1 MTMGNLELELV
12 LGIIVAVIV
21 GAGSFIFG
29 LWFQRNIANTQ
40 IKAQQVEA
48 EKQLAEA
55 QARAK
60 DIILK
65 SQSDALKFREDAEAE
80 NKKKRTDLQRED
92 ERLRHRR
99 EGIDRRQEMQEQR
112 EKKLDRKEKDL
123 DRIRE
128 SLASQEAKQLAE
140 LQRIS
145 GLSVDDAKALLLQQ
159 VEKDTRKDAAR
170 VIREIEH
177 EAREEGERR
186 AREIITTAIER
197 VASDQVAETTV
208 ALVPLP
214 NDEMKGR
221 IIGRQGRNIRAI
233 EVATGVDLVV
243 DDTPEAVILSS
254 HNPVRREVARVAL
267 NKLISDGR
275 IHPGRI
281 EKIVE
286 KAEEEVNAAIIEA
299 AEQAALEVGITGL
312 HPEIIKLLGQLK
324 FRTSYGQNVLAHV
337 VETAHLAGM
346 MASELKADVHLAKA
360 GALLHDIGKAV
371 THEIGGAHAIIGAD
385 YARKYGVPDKVCNII
400 ASHHGEEE
408 SLSLEAVLV
417 LAADAISGARP
428 GARRE
433 SLEQYLKRVE
443 ALENMANAFQG
454 VQQSFAIQAGREIR
468 IIVKP
473 EEIDDLG
480 SINLCKQ
487 IARKVEDNLEYP
499 GQIKVTVI
507 RETRS
512 TEFAK

>member
-1 MTMGNLELELV
+1 MDLV
-12 LGIIVAVIV
+12 IEFVLIIAAAGI
-21 GAGSFIFG
+21 GAAAGYWAQKRFVS
-29 LWFQRNIANTQ
+29 AE
-40 IKAQQVEA
+40 IKAQQAEA

-65 SQSDALKFREDAEAE
+65 AKDEALKYREDADNEL
-80 NKKKRTDLQRED
+80 KKKRQDLQRED

-99 EGIDRRQEMQEQR
+99 ESVDRRHEMMEQR
-112 EKKLDRKEKDL
+112 EKKLDKKEKDL
-123 DRIRE
+123 DRQRE
-128 SLASQEAKQLAE
+128 NLLAIEQKQLQE
-140 LQRIS
+140 LQRVS
-145 GLSVDDAKALLLQQ
+145 GLSVEDAKALLLQQ
-159 VEKDTRKDAAR
+159 VEKETRQDAAR
-170 VIREIEH
+170 LIREIEQQ
-177 EAREEGERR
+177 AREEGEQR

-208 ALVPLP
+208 SLVPLP

-243 DDTPEAVILSS
+243 DDTPEAVIVSS
-254 HNPVRREVARVAL
+254 HNPVRREIARVAL
-267 NKLISDGR
+267 SKLINDGR

-299 AEQAALEVGITGL
+299 GERAALEVGITGL
-312 HPEIIKLLGQLK
+312 HPEVVKLLGQLK
-324 FRTSYGQNVLAHV
+324 FRTSYGQNVLNHA

-346 MASELKADVHLAKA
+346 LAAELKANVQVAKA
-360 GALLHDIGKAV
+360 GALLHDLGKAV
-371 THEIGGAHAIIGAD
+371 THEVGGAHALIGAE
-385 YARKYGVPDKVCNII
+385 YARKYGVPEPVCNII

-408 SLSLEAVLV
+408 SQSLECVLV
-417 LAADAISGARP
+417 IAADAISGARP

-433 SLEQYLKRVE
+433 SLEQYLKRVD
-443 ALENMANAFQG
+443 ALEQMANAFPG
-454 VQQSFAIQAGREIR
+454 VQQSYAIQAGREIR

-480 SINLCKQ
+480 AINLSKQ
-487 IARKVEDNLEYP
+487 IAHKVEDNLEYP

-512 TEFAK
+512 IEYAK

>member
-1 MTMGNLELELV
+1 MELGLV
-12 LGIIVAVIV
+12 IAVVATALIV
-21 GAGSFIFG
+21 GVLAFAAGYLMQKNF
-29 LWFQRNIANTQ
+29 ANAQ
-40 IKAQQVEA
+40 IKARLIEA
-48 EKQLAEA
+48 EKQRVEAEA
-55 QARAK
+55 QAKDTILKAK
-60 DIILK
+60 D
-65 SQSDALKFREDAEAE
+65 DALKVRDEAE
-80 NKKKRTDLQRED
+80 TEIKKKRLDLQRED

-99 EGIDRRQEMQEQR
+99 EAIDRRQEMLEAR
-112 EKKLDRKEKDL
+112 EKKIDKKEKDL

-128 SLASQEAKQLAE
+128 SLEQSQTKQLQE

-145 GLSVDDAKALLLQQ
+145 GLTTEEAKALLLQQ
-159 VEKDTRKDAAR
+159 VEKDTRQDAAR
-170 VIREIEH
+170 LIREIEQQ
-177 EAREEGERR
+177 AREEGERR

-233 EVATGVDLVV
+233 EIATGVDLVV

-254 HNPVRREVARVAL
+254 HNPVRREVARLAL

-286 KAEEEVNAAIIEA
+286 KAEEEVNAAILEA
-299 AEQAALEVGITGL
+299 GEQAALEVGVTGL

-324 FRTSYGQNVLAHV
+324 YRTSYGQNVLAHV
-337 VETAHLAGM
+337 VETSHIAGM
-346 MASELKADVHLAKA
+346 LAAELKADVQVAKA

-371 THEIGGAHAIIGAD
+371 THEVGGAHALIGAD
-385 YARKYGVPDKVCNII
+385 IARKYGVPQAVANIV

-408 SLSLEAVLV
+408 SRSLEAVLV
-417 LAADAISGARP
+417 IAADAISGARP

-443 ALENMANAFQG
+443 ALEQMANSFKG
-454 VQQSFAIQAGREIR
+454 VQQSYAIQAGREIR

-480 SINLCKQ
+480 AINLCKQ

-512 TEFAK
+512 IEYAK

>member
-1 MTMGNLELELV
+1 MGLEV
-12 LGIIVAVIV
+12 LVAVVLTAVI
-21 GAGSFIFG
+21 AGGIAFAAG
-29 LWFQRNIANTQ
+29 YLVQRNFANAQ
-40 IKAQQVEA
+40 IRAQQVEA
-48 EKQLAEA
+48 EKRLAEA
-55 QARAK
+55 EATAK
-60 DIILK
+60 DTILK
-65 SQSDALKFREDAEAE
+65 AKDETIKLRDEAE
-80 NKKKRTDLQRED
+80 NDIKKKRLDLQRED

-99 EGIDRRQEMQEQR
+99 EAIDRRQEMQEAR
-112 EKKLDRKEKDL
+112 DKKLEKKEKEL
-123 DRIRE
+123 ERIRE
-128 SLASQEAKQLAE
+128 SLEQSQAKQIAE

-145 GLSVDDAKALLLQQ
+145 GLSIEDAKALLLLQ
-159 VEKDTRKDAAR
+159 VEKDTRQDAAR
-170 VIREIEH
+170 LIREVETQ
-177 EAREEGERR
+177 AREEGERR

-233 EVATGVDLVV
+233 EIATGVDLVV

-254 HNPVRREVARVAL
+254 HNRVRREVARLAL

-286 KAEEEVNAAIIEA
+286 KAEEEVNAAILEA
-299 AEQAALEVGITGL
+299 GEQAALEVGITGL

-324 FRTSYGQNVLAHV
+324 YRTSYGQNVLGHV
-337 VETAHLAGM
+337 VETAHIAGM
-346 MASELKADVHLAKA
+346 MAAELKADVQVAKA

-371 THEIGGAHAIIGAD
+371 THEIGGAHALIGAD
-385 YARKYGVPDKVCNII
+385 MARKYGVPEAVCNII

-408 SLSLEAVLV
+408 SQSLESVLV
-417 LAADAISGARP
+417 VAADAISGARP

-443 ALENMANAFQG
+443 ALESMANSFKG
-454 VQQSFAIQAGREIR
+454 VQQSYAIQAGREIR

-480 SINLCKQ
+480 SINLTKQ

-512 TEFAK
+512 VEYAK

>member
-1 MTMGNLELELV
+1 MELGLV
-12 LGIIVAVIV
+12 IAVVATAVVV
-21 GAGSFIFG
+21 GVLAFAAGYLMQKNF
-29 LWFQRNIANTQ
+29 ANAQ
-40 IKAQQVEA
+40 IKARLIEA
-48 EKQLAEA
+48 EKQRVEAEA
-55 QARAK
+55 HAK
-60 DIILK
+60 DTILK
-65 SQSDALKFREDAEAE
+65 AKDDAIKIRDETETE
-80 NKKKRTDLQRED
+80 IKKKRLDLQRED

-99 EGIDRRQEMQEQR
+99 EAIDRRQEMLEAR
-112 EKKLDRKEKDL
+112 EKKIDKKEKDL

-128 SLASQEAKQLAE
+128 SLEQSQTKQLQE

-145 GLSVDDAKALLLQQ
+145 GLTTEEAKALLLQQ
-159 VEKDTRKDAAR
+159 VEKETRQDAAR
-170 VIREIEH
+170 LIREIEQQ
-177 EAREEGERR
+177 AREEGERR

-214 NDEMKGR
+214 NNEMKGR

-233 EVATGVDLVV
+233 EIATGVDLVV

-254 HNPVRREVARVAL
+254 HNPVRREVARLAL

-286 KAEEEVNAAIIEA
+286 KAEEEVNAAILEA
-299 AEQAALEVGITGL
+299 GEQAALEVGVTGL

-324 FRTSYGQNVLAHV
+324 YRTSYGQNVLAHV
-337 VETAHLAGM
+337 VETAHIAGM
-346 MASELKADVHLAKA
+346 LAAELKADVMVAKA

-371 THEIGGAHAIIGAD
+371 THEVGGAHALIGAD
-385 YARKYGVPDKVCNII
+385 IARKYGVPQAVANIV

-408 SLSLEAVLV
+408 SSSLEAVLV
-417 LAADAISGARP
+417 IAADAISGARP

-443 ALENMANAFQG
+443 ALEQMANSFKG
-454 VQQSFAIQAGREIR
+454 VQQSYAIQAGREIR

-480 SINLCKQ
+480 AINLCKQ

-512 TEFAK
+512 IEYAK

>member
-1 MTMGNLELELV
+1 MEMLIELV
-12 LGIIVAVIV
+12 LILAAATIAFVA
-21 GAGSFIFG
+21 GY
-29 LWFQRNIANTQ
+29 WMQRRYASAQIKTQ
-40 IKAQQVEA
+40 IAEA
-48 EKQLAEA
+48 EKTLAEA
-55 QARAK
+55 EAHAK
-60 DIILK
+60 DIVLK
-65 SQSDALKFREDAEAE
+65 AKDEALKYRDEADAEL
-80 NKKKRTDLQRED
+80 KKKRQDLQRED

-99 EGIDRRQEMQEQR
+99 EAFDRRQENLEQR
-112 EKKLDRKEKDL
+112 EKRLERKEKDL
-123 DRIRE
+123 ERLRE
-128 SLASQEAKQLAE
+128 TLQQNEAKQLQE

-145 GLSVDDAKALLLQQ
+145 GLSIEDAKTLLLQR
-159 VEKDTRKDAAR
+159 VEKETRQDMAR
-170 VIREIEH
+170 LIREIEQ
-177 EAREEGERR
+177 EAREQGEQR

-208 ALVPLP
+208 SLVPLP

-254 HNPVRREVARVAL
+254 HNPVRREVARLAL
-267 NKLISDGR
+267 NKLINDGR

-286 KAEEEVNAAIIEA
+286 KAEEEVNAQIVEA
-299 AEQAALEVGITGL
+299 GEQAALEVGVTGL

-324 FRTSYGQNVLAHV
+324 FRTSYGQNVLAHSI
-337 VETAHLAGM
+337 ETAHLAGM
-346 MASELKADVHLAKA
+346 MAAELKANVALAKA
-360 GALLHDIGKAV
+360 GALLHDLGKAV
-371 THEIGGAHAIIGAD
+371 SHEVGGAHALTGAEI
-385 YARKYGVPDKVCNII
+385 ARKYGVPDAICNII
-400 ASHHGEEE
+400 AAHHGEDE
-408 SLSLEAVLV
+408 SQSLEAVLV
-417 LAADAISGARP
+417 IAADAISGARP

-443 ALENMANAFQG
+443 ALEEMANAFPG
-454 VQQSFAIQAGREIR
+454 VQQSYAIQAGREIR

-480 SINLCKQ
+480 SINLSKQ

-507 RETRS
+507 REMRS
-512 TEFAK
+512 VEYAK

>member
-1 MTMGNLELELV
+1 MDPVIALVLVIVVALVVGAIGYYVGQTMQKNNASAEIKARQVELEK
-12 LGIIVAVIV
+12 
-21 GAGSFIFG
+21 
-29 LWFQRNIANTQ
+29 QT
-40 IKAQQVEA
+40 VEA
-48 EKQLAEA
+48 DA
-55 QARAK
+55 QAKETILKAK
-60 DIILK
+60 D
-65 SQSDALKFREDAEAE
+65 DAIKMRDEAE
-80 NKKKRTDLQRED
+80 QEIKKKRLDLQRED

-99 EGIDRRQEMQEQR
+99 ESIDRRQEMLEQR
-112 EKKLDRKEKDL
+112 EKKFDKKEKDL

-128 SLASQEAKQLAE
+128 SLESAQSKQIAE

-145 GLSVDDAKALLLQQ
+145 GLSIEDAKALLLQQ
-159 VEKDTRKDAAR
+159 VEKDTRQDAAR
-170 VIREIEH
+170 LIREVEQQ
-177 EAREEGERR
+177 AREEGDRR

-233 EVATGVDLVV
+233 EIATGVDLVV

-254 HNPVRREVARVAL
+254 HNPVRREVARLAL
-267 NKLISDGR
+267 NKLITDGR

-286 KAEEEVNAAIIEA
+286 KAEEEVNAAILEA
-299 AEQAALEVGITGL
+299 GEQAALEVGVTGL

-324 FRTSYGQNVLAHV
+324 YRTSYGQNVLAHV

-346 MASELKADVHLAKA
+346 IAAELKADVMLAKA
-360 GALLHDIGKAV
+360 GALLHDIGKSV
-371 THEIGGAHAIIGAD
+371 THEVGGAHAIIGAD
-385 YARKYGVPDKVCNII
+385 YARKYGVPEGVCNII

-408 SLSLEAVLV
+408 SRSLEAVLV
-417 LAADAISGARP
+417 VAADAISGARP

-443 ALENMANAFQG
+443 ALETMANSFTG
-454 VQQSFAIQAGREIR
+454 VQQSYAIQAGREIR

-473 EEIDDLG
+473 EDIDDLG
-480 SINLCKQ
+480 AINLCKQ

-512 TEFAK
+512 VEYAK

>member
-1 MTMGNLELELV
+1 MDLV
-12 LGIIVAVIV
+12 IEFVLIIAAAGI
-21 GAGSFIFG
+21 GAAAGYWAQKRFVS
-29 LWFQRNIANTQ
+29 AE
-40 IKAQQVEA
+40 IKAQQAEA

-65 SQSDALKFREDAEAE
+65 AKDEALKYREDADNEL
-80 NKKKRTDLQRED
+80 KKKRQDLQRED

-99 EGIDRRQEMQEQR
+99 ESVDRRHEMMEQR
-112 EKKLDRKEKDL
+112 EKKLDKKEKDL
-123 DRIRE
+123 DRQRE
-128 SLASQEAKQLAE
+128 NLLTIEQKQLQE
-140 LQRIS
+140 LQRVS
-145 GLSVDDAKALLLQQ
+145 GLSVEDAKALLLQQ
-159 VEKDTRKDAAR
+159 VEKETRQDAAR
-170 VIREIEH
+170 LIREIEQQ
-177 EAREEGERR
+177 AREEGEQR

-208 ALVPLP
+208 SLVPLP

-243 DDTPEAVILSS
+243 DDTPEAVIVSS
-254 HNPVRREVARVAL
+254 HNPVRREIARVAL
-267 NKLISDGR
+267 SKLINDGR

-299 AEQAALEVGITGL
+299 GERAALEVGITGL
-312 HPEIIKLLGQLK
+312 HPEVVKLLGQLK
-324 FRTSYGQNVLAHV
+324 FRTSYGQNVLNHA

-346 MASELKADVHLAKA
+346 LAAELKANVQVAKA
-360 GALLHDIGKAV
+360 GALLHDLGKAV
-371 THEIGGAHAIIGAD
+371 THEVGGAHALIGAE
-385 YARKYGVPDKVCNII
+385 YARKYGVPEPVCNII

-408 SLSLEAVLV
+408 SQSLECVLV
-417 LAADAISGARP
+417 IAADAISGARP

-433 SLEQYLKRVE
+433 SLEQYLKRVD
-443 ALENMANAFQG
+443 ALEQMANAFPG
-454 VQQSFAIQAGREIR
+454 VQQSYAIQAGREIR

-480 SINLCKQ
+480 AINLSKQ
-487 IARKVEDNLEYP
+487 IAHKVEDNLEYP

-512 TEFAK
+512 IEYAK

>member
-1 MTMGNLELELV
+1 MELDLV
-12 LGIIVAVIV
+12 LGLLLASGFTVVAFVV
-21 GAGSFIFG
+21 GYILRGSLLG
-29 LWFQRNIANTQ
+29 AH
-40 IKAQQVEA
+40 IKAQAA
-48 EKQLAEA
+48 EVQKQLAEA
-55 QARAK
+55 EARAK

-65 SQSDALKFREDAEAE
+65 AKDESLKYREDTDTEL
-80 NKKKRTDLQRED
+80 KKKRSDLQRED

-99 EGIDRRQEMQEQR
+99 EAIDRRHETMEQR
-112 EKKLDRKEKDL
+112 EKKLDRKEKEL

-128 SLASQEAKQLAE
+128 QMEANAQKQLEE

-145 GLSVDDAKALLLQQ
+145 GLSIEEAKALLLQQ
-159 VEKDTRKDAAR
+159 VERETRQDAAR
-170 VIREIEH
+170 LTREIEQ

-186 AREIITTAIER
+186 AREIVTTAIER
-197 VASDQVAETTV
+197 IASDQVAETTV

-254 HNPVRREVARVAL
+254 HNPVRREVARLAL
-267 NKLISDGR
+267 NKLINDGR

-286 KAEEEVNAAIIEA
+286 KAEEEVNAAIVEA
-299 AEQAALEVGITGL
+299 GEQAALEVGVTGL
-312 HPEIIKLLGQLK
+312 QPEVIKLLGQLK

-346 MASELKADVHLAKA
+346 MASELKADVFAAKA

-371 THEIGGAHAIIGAD
+371 THEVGGAHALIGAE
-385 YARKYGVPDKVCNII
+385 YARKYGVPDKICNII
-400 ASHHGEEE
+400 AAHHGEEE
-408 SLSLEAVLV
+408 PLSLEAILV

-443 ALENMANAFQG
+443 ALEQMANAFSG
-454 VQQSFAIQAGREIR
+454 VQQSYAIQAGREIR

-480 SINLCKQ
+480 AINLCKQ

-499 GQIKVTVI
+499 GQIKVTVV
-507 RETRS
+507 RETRA

>member
-1 MTMGNLELELV
+1 MDLV
-12 LGIIVAVIV
+12 FLVVVILLILLV
-21 GAGSFIFG
+21 GAGGFVAGQTIQKNYAS
-29 LWFQRNIANTQ
+29 AQ
-40 IKAQQVEA
+40 IKARQVEA
-48 EKQLAEA
+48 EKTLAEA
-55 QARAK
+55 EARAK
-60 DIILK
+60 DTILK
-65 SQSDALKFREDAEAE
+65 AKDEAIKIRDEAEAE
-80 NKKKRTDLQRED
+80 NKKKRVDLQRED

-99 EGIDRRQEMQEQR
+99 ESVDRRQEMLETR
-112 EKKLDRKEKDL
+112 EKKYDKKEKDL

-128 SLASQEAKQLAE
+128 SLESAQAKQIQE

-145 GLSVDDAKALLLQQ
+145 GLSIDDAKALLLQQ
-159 VEKDTRKDAAR
+159 VEKDTRQDAAR
-170 VIREIEH
+170 LIREIEQQ
-177 EAREEGERR
+177 AREEGERR

-233 EVATGVDLVV
+233 EIATGVDLVV

-254 HNPVRREVARVAL
+254 HNPVRREVARLAL

-286 KAEEEVNAAIIEA
+286 KAEEEVNAAILEA
-299 AEQAALEVGITGL
+299 GEQAALEVGITGL
-312 HPEIIKLLGQLK
+312 HPEVVKLLGQLK
-324 FRTSYGQNVLAHV
+324 YRTSYGQNVLAHV
-337 VETAHLAGM
+337 VETSHIAGILA
-346 MASELKADVHLAKA
+346 AELKADVQMAKA

-371 THEIGGAHAIIGAD
+371 THEVGGAHATIGAD
-385 YARKYGVPDKVCNII
+385 IARKYGVPEGVCNII

-408 SLSLEAVLV
+408 SGSLESVLV
-417 LAADAISGARP
+417 IAADAISGARP

-443 ALENMANAFQG
+443 ALEQMANSFTG

-473 EEIDDLG
+473 EAIDDLG
-480 SINLCKQ
+480 AINLCKQ

-512 TEFAK
+512 IEYAK

>member
-1 MTMGNLELELV
+1 MGVILEIV
-12 LGIIVAVIV
+12 LIFIAAGIAFV
-21 GAGSFIFG
+21 FG
-29 LWFQRNIANTQ
+29 LWLQRNFASAQ
-40 IKAQQVEA
+40 IKAQITEA
-48 EKQLAEA
+48 QKILAEA
-55 QARAK
+55 EARAK
-60 DIILK
+60 DIVLK
-65 SQSDALKFREDAEAE
+65 AQDEALKYREEVE
-80 NKKKRTDLQRED
+80 NELKKKRQDLQRED

-99 EGIDRRQEMQEQR
+99 EALDRRVESFEQR
-112 EKKLDRKEKDL
+112 EKRLERKERDIE
-123 DRIRE
+123 RMRE
-128 SLASQEAKQLAE
+128 NIQQLEAKQLQE

-145 GLSVDDAKALLLQQ
+145 GLTTEEAKALLLQQ
-159 VEKDTRKDAAR
+159 IEKDARQDAAR
-170 VIREIEH
+170 LIREIEQQ
-177 EAREEGERR
+177 AREEGEQR

-197 VASDQVAETTV
+197 IASDQVAETTV
-208 ALVPLP
+208 SLVPLP

-254 HNPVRREVARVAL
+254 HNPVRREVARLAL
-267 NKLISDGR
+267 SKLITDGR

-286 KAEEEVNAAIIEA
+286 KAEEEVNAQIVA
-299 AEQAALEVGITGL
+299 AGEQAALEVGITGL

-324 FRTSYGQNVLAHV
+324 YRTSYGQNVLMHSI
-337 VETAHLAGM
+337 ETAHLAGM
-346 MASELKADVHLAKA
+346 MAAELKANVTVAKM

-371 THEIGGAHAIIGAD
+371 SHEYGGAHASIGAEI
-385 YARKYGVPDKVCNII
+385 ARKYGVPEAVCNII
-400 ASHHGEEE
+400 AAHHGEDE
-408 SLSLEAVLV
+408 SQSLEAALV
-417 LAADAISGARP
+417 IAADAISGARP

-443 ALENMANAFQG
+443 ALEEMANAFPG
-454 VQQSFAIQAGREIR
+454 VQQSYAIQAGREIR

-480 SINLCKQ
+480 AINLSKQ

-507 RETRS
+507 REMRAVDY
-512 TEFAK
+512 AK

>member
-1 MTMGNLELELV
+1 MNL
-12 LGIIVAVIV
+12 VIEFILIFTAAAI
-21 GAGSFIFG
+21 GFAAGYWIQKRFVS
-29 LWFQRNIANTQ
+29 AE
-40 IKAQQVEA
+40 IKAKQAEA
-48 EKQLAEA
+48 EKLLAEA
-55 QARAK
+55 EARAK
-60 DIILK
+60 DITLK
-65 SQSDALKFREDAEAE
+65 AKDEALKYRDEVDAEM
-80 NKKKRTDLQRED
+80 KKKRQDLQRED

-99 EGIDRRQEMQEQR
+99 EAIDRRHEMMEQR
-112 EKKLDRKEKDL
+112 EKKLEKKEKEL

-128 SLASQEAKQLAE
+128 NLLANEAKQLQE

-145 GLSVDDAKALLLQQ
+145 GLTVEEAKAILLQQ
-159 VEKDTRKDAAR
+159 VERETRQEAAR
-170 VIREIEH
+170 LIREIEQQ
-177 EAREEGERR
+177 AREEGEQR

-208 ALVPLP
+208 SLVPLP

-243 DDTPEAVILSS
+243 DDTPEAVIVSS
-254 HNPVRREVARVAL
+254 HNPVRREIARVAL
-267 NKLISDGR
+267 TKLINDGR

-286 KAEEEVNAAIIEA
+286 KAEEEVNAAIWEA
-299 AEQAALEVGITGL
+299 GERAALEVGVTGL

-324 FRTSYGQNVLAHV
+324 FRTSYGQNVLAHA

-346 MASELKADVHLAKA
+346 MAAELKANVQVAKA
-360 GALLHDIGKAV
+360 GALLHDLGKAV
-371 THEIGGAHAIIGAD
+371 THEVGGAHALIGAE
-385 YARKYGVPDKVCNII
+385 YARKYGVPEPVCNII
-400 ASHHGEEE
+400 AAHHGEEE
-408 SLSLEAVLV
+408 SQSLECILV
-417 LAADAISGARP
+417 IAADAISGARP

-443 ALENMANAFQG
+443 ALEQIANAFPG
-454 VQQSFAIQAGREIR
+454 VQQSYAIQAGREIR

-480 SINLCKQ
+480 AINLSKQ

-499 GQIKVTVI
+499 GQIKVTVV

-512 TEFAK
+512 VEYAK